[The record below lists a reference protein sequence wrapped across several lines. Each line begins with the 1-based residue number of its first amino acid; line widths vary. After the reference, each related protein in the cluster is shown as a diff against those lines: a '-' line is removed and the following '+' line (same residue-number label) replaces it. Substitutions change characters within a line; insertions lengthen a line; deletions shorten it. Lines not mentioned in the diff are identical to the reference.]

1 MNPSQAATLIRETII
16 HEVTNQDSIT
26 GYRDPIIG
34 FVSADD
40 PGFSNLPI
48 LTGFSHLLPGDLLPG
63 ARSIVSFFLPFA
75 PGIVYANQAHKDL
88 VAREWALAYQE
99 TNALIGL
106 ITSRLIEKLSHYGI
120 KAAAEPA
127 TGNFDQS
134 VLKSHWS
141 HKSIAVMSGIG
152 SFGLHQMVI
161 TDAGCAG
168 RFGSFVLD
176 VELPIASPPKKE
188 RCEYFETGACLD
200 CVLACPVI
208 ALDEE
213 EPFNRAACWQQC
225 LRNGEYFQDLGAEV
239 QVCGKCAV
247 LGPCALESAV

>member
-1 MNPSQAATLIRETII
+1 MNPSQAAAIIRESIAQ
-16 HEVTNQDSIT
+16 EVSNRDLIT
-26 GYRDPIIG
+26 GYRDPIVG

-40 PGFSNLPI
+40 PGFSNLPT

-63 ARSIVSFFLPFA
+63 ARAIVSFFLPFA
-75 PGIVYANQAHKDL
+75 HGIVYANQAHKDL
-88 VAREWALAYQE
+88 VARDWAVAYHE

-106 ITSRLIEKLSHYGI
+106 ITSGLIGKLSHYGI

-127 TGNFDQS
+127 TGNFNQS

-152 SFGLHQMVI
+152 SFGLHQMII

-176 VELPIASPPKKE
+176 VELPIANQPPKE
-188 RCEYFETGACLD
+188 RCEYFATGACLD
-200 CVLACPVI
+200 CVLACPVN

-213 EPFNRAACWQQC
+213 EPFNRADCWQQC
-225 LRNGEYFQDLGAEV
+225 LRNGEYFQDLGDEV
-239 QVCGKCAV
+239 HVCGKCAV